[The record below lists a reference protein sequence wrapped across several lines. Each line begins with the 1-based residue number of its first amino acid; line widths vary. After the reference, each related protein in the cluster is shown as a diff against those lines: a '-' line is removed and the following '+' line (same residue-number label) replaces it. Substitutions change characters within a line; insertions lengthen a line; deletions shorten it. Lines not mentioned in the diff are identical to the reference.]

1 MLNFT
6 SGEQEDQLKQPD
18 FGQMESGSKLSK
30 ILLGGSGGHESMREM
45 EQGGTCRERHNATK
59 HSERKQDGVQGWK

>member
-6 SGEQEDQLKQPD
+6 SGEQAS

-30 ILLGGSGGHESMREM
+30 ILLGGSGGHESTREM